1 MTDQEILSILKD
13 IKPESYDQHVKLS
26 ECIKIWSND
35 NMNFA
40 DDYVSTLKESDVIN
54 RPCSELYEEYT
65 TWCSMNYITD
75 AASVKTFN
83 KYVNYYFNVR
93 TKASNGKR
101 FYCK

>member
-1 MTDQEILSILKD
+1 MSTEEILNILKD

-54 RPCSELYEEYT
+54 RPCSEVYEEYA
-65 TWCSMNYITD
+65 TWCKLNYITPVHIN
-75 AASVKTFN
+75 AFS
-83 KYVNYYFNVR
+83 KYLHYYFRVR
-93 TKASNGKR
+93 SKSVNGKR
-101 FYCK
+101 CYCK